1 MCCYNKINIKK
12 MEETNQTMKYPTKL
26 SDAVHILTFIAL
38 PPADSDR
45 PGAVSLPHAQA
56 GRVCEN
62 RIF

>member
-1 MCCYNKINIKK
+1 
-12 MEETNQTMKYPTKL
+12 MKYSTKL
-26 SDAVHILTFIAL
+26 SDAVHIPAFIAL
-38 PPADSDR
+38 HPADSGR